1 MKNVLTR
8 NLAVRLM
15 AVFLLSLG
23 AAAASAQDTNAPKTE
38 LDAFEDRTGIVI
50 VKSVG
55 DIGTITAAT
64 GSVIVKCKESVDISS
79 GLKQQGLAI
88 TIAPT
93 GDAKD
98 TTIIDYDEL
107 DALITALDYL
117 TTVNWSVTRL
127 SSFEALYTSRDGL
140 RIAVHGNQRTLNDLG
155 ISLQSNRAV
164 KVKISLTPD
173 QFAQFRALIQQGRAK
188 LDALRDAK

>member
-1 MKNVLTR
+1 MKNVLTL
-8 NLAVRLM
+8 NFAARLM
-15 AVFLLSLG
+15 AVFLLLL
-23 AAAASAQDTNAPKTE
+23 AATAASAQDTNAPKTE

-55 DIGTITAAT
+55 DIGTITAT
-64 GSVIVKCKESVDISS
+64 GSVIVKCKESLDTSS

-88 TIAPT
+88 TIAPN
-93 GDAKD
+93 GDVKD
-98 TTIIDYDEL
+98 TTVIDYDEL
-107 DALITALDYL
+107 DALLTALDYL
-117 TTVNWSVTRL
+117 TTVNWSVTTL

-155 ISLQSNRAV
+155 ISLQSNRAM
-164 KVKISLTPD
+164 KVKISFTPD
-173 QFAQFRALIQQGRAK
+173 QLVQFRGLIQQGKAK